1 MKYNFEMNELIKW
14 ILKLI
19 KKILYEKTI
28 TIKFHV
34 KFQIDSIIIQ
44 RRHYLERYK

>member
-14 ILKLI
+14 TLKL
-19 KKILYEKTI
+19 KKINLSYEKTF

-34 KFQIDSIIIQ
+34 KFQINSIIIQ
-44 RRHYLERYK
+44 RRHYLER